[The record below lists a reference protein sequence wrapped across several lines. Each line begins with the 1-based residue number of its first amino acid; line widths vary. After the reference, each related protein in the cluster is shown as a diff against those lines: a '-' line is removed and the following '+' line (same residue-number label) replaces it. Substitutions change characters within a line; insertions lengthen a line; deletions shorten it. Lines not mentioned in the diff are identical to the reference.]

1 MAYKQKKLTVL
12 IANDDAF
19 QLLILTTSLSQ
30 LKCIDK
36 IDKAT
41 NGKEAIDM
49 VKQNQNLISDHSFYY
64 DLIFLDL
71 NMPICDGYEACTK
84 IKQFYEDL

>member
-1 MAYKQKKLTVL
+1 
-12 IANDDAF
+12 
-19 QLLILTTSLSQ
+19 
-30 LKCIDK
+30 
-36 IDKAT
+36 
-41 NGKEAIDM
+41 M